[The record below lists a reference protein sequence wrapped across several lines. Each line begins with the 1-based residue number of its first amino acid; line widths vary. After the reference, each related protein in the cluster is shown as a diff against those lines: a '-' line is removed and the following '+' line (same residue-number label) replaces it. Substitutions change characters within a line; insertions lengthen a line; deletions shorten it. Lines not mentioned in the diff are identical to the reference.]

1 MEDKIE
7 ISKEELSNLEKQT
20 KKKFTKML
28 INHLKEKLN
37 NPRPKENFYNQ
48 LEYKRI
54 LTLIEK
60 EKNNNF
66 LKKFSKEANESIIT
80 LKVSKDNISKTIK
93 VPGKLGLKDVSI
105 WIISKF
111 DLDAC
116 HLYEFDIGNY
126 KFGPRCDEWEE
137 IFDHLDNYALI
148 DAINASNLKEN
159 GHFTY
164 LFDFGDNLE
173 FDIEIVDIKKLP
185 FELKNNGKY

>member
-7 ISKEELSNLEKQT
+7 ISKEELGNLEKQT

-28 INHLKEKLN
+28 ISHLKEKLN
-37 NPRPKENFYNQ
+37 NPRPKEDFYNQ

-54 LTLIEK
+54 MTLIEK

-66 LKKFSKEANESIIT
+66 LKKFPKEDNESIIT
-80 LKVSKDNISKTIK
+80 LKVSKDNISKTFQ
-93 VPGKLGLKDVSI
+93 VPGKLDLKDISI

-116 HLYEFDIGNY
+116 HLYEFTIGKY
-126 KFGPRCDEWEE
+126 KFGPRGDEWDEV
-137 IFDHLDNYALI
+137 FDHLDNYALI

-159 GHFTY
+159 GHFTF
-164 LFDFGDNLE
+164 LFDFGDSLE

-185 FELKNNGKY
+185 FE